1 MENNHYDD
9 SGSTGD
15 FEEEYEEGSDDELY
29 VFDER
34 FDIKVFSRIDDFLW
48 KIESAEDKSNKE
60 ETSKK
65 CLDAKKIS
73 EDNLLE
79 NIPDTQS
86 TDDEGIDKEPMDM
99 IVKMA
104 EDVSPSIG
112 GSVEE
117 RETASDKDA
126 DILTDTNIE
135 EEIDGQKEPRRSKR
149 LAEKHEDKS
158 GQKFRKISL

>member
-48 KIESAEDKSNKE
+48 KIESAEDKSNKD

-65 CLDAKKIS
+65 CSDAKKIS
-73 EDNLLE
+73 ED
-79 NIPDTQS
+79 I
-86 TDDEGIDKEPMDM
+86 ID
-99 IVKMA
+99 
-104 EDVSPSIG
+104 
-112 GSVEE
+112 
-117 RETASDKDA
+117 
-126 DILTDTNIE
+126 N
-135 EEIDGQKEPRRSKR
+135 
-149 LAEKHEDKS
+149 
-158 GQKFRKISL
+158 